1 MTRIV
6 IGNAETDSQT
16 LLTYQVGCS
25 SSDEKRLYVFSFEA
39 GMVSETTE
47 SLQTDF
53 KISLCMTLL
62 LNLLSITAVKAS
74 FRQVGVSSVLILVG
88 EKLLTL
94 ELFRIKIAVSTTCM
108 QLMLISFMIM
118 YDAAKGVDCRQ
129 AGILLACTIV
139 SPANRALQI
148 TVRKRC
154 NLR

>member
-1 MTRIV
+1 MTRIF

-25 SSDEKRLYVFSFEA
+25 SSDEKRLYVFSLEA

-74 FRQVGVSSVLILVG
+74 FRLVVISSVLILVG

-94 ELFRIKIAVSTTCM
+94 EMFRIRIAVSMRCR
-108 QLMLISFMIM
+108 QLM
-118 YDAAKGVDCRQ
+118 
-129 AGILLACTIV
+129 
-139 SPANRALQI
+139 
-148 TVRKRC
+148 
-154 NLR
+154 